1 MLHCFLVYIIRL
13 QSQTMED
20 DCKLNV
26 REDEKTAEHRVRNHD
41 CKRVNPNAC
50 RVYTNVRRVC
60 SRKKLKVYRKTGKH
74 EGK

>member
-26 REDEKTAEHRVRNHD
+26 REEEKLQNIEYVTTI
-41 CKRVNPNAC
+41 VN
-50 RVYTNVRRVC
+50 
-60 SRKKLKVYRKTGKH
+60 
-74 EGK
+74 E